1 MEEGIM
7 SQYKPGARLHS
18 AVCATEVVVIA
29 APDETIALTCGGAPL
44 LADGEEAGE
53 SLALEVAVAEGTQ
66 LGKRYTNE
74 TGQLE
79 LLCVKPGE
87 GSLAAGGVALVLKGA
102 KPLPSSD

>member
-1 MEEGIM
+1 M

-29 APDETIALTCGGAPL
+29 APDEAIALTCGGAPL
-44 LADGEEAGE
+44 LADGDEPGAALE
-53 SLALEVAVAEGTQ
+53 LEVAAAEGTQ
-66 LGKRYTNE
+66 LGKRYSNE

-79 LLCVKPGE
+79 LLCVKPGA